1 MRADTACA
9 FLCTDANFIEWYS
22 AAGCQQLAIVGEMGS
37 GKSVSMGFLVDEL
50 HRRNRLQLPQP
61 KICYHYCQNG
71 ASGEAAH
78 MFCMLILSLLEQLP
92 GLKKLFFEWYKG
104 ILASGLPDPA
114 GNFKTLEAWL
124 QSTLDTLDRPLIF
137 AIDGLDECDGQSRG
151 QLLASLKAISEN
163 TPSLKLLVSTRP
175 EEVILKQLEGM
186 SKIVME
192 SNPERDRLIAEKIV
206 ETRLPDLTD
215 EVKAL
220 VIHALSGSA
229 KGSAIWTRMTVELI
243 DKRRITA
250 PDPMRAF
257 LDKMQQPREL
267 WELYA
272 NVYSRYT
279 GKDSENHILATTA
292 LEVLAVARRPLSMLE
307 LGWAAALGA
316 ADETTQTVNDLS
328 KLVDYKRVMSLIHP
342 FVARVDFADPTK
354 RQVKLVHQSV
364 KEFVVGSPILHGS
377 RRADLSG
384 SGSRS
389 TAAVQQQCIKRLEA
403 GLLAICV
410 RYLLL
415 NEIGNTT
422 IFSEEY
428 SHFEELPQGV
438 DLFTDNLVPTEVDL
452 HCSWGDWERDMMH
465 FDPTERGF
473 GELFIYASCHWPEH
487 LAAVSAETL
496 LPSLADMEILC
507 RAGSMRLHNWIAQNC
522 RPACAIQP
530 RFEFDSPLYDP
541 LSITCLFGS
550 DAMLQRVVGGSDL
563 AGPGVAFLPSP
574 VMKAVDQTLQW
585 AEVSR
590 LKLLWESQPGQQQ
603 IRELE
608 FFSLVLSQWSKS
620 PSQRHRAG
628 WDGVFAL
635 LDDVYDKMVEGQW
648 GRALVNKAIVVGC
661 LPVVVHL
668 FEAAQS
674 RPSLLKELLDIPQGQ
689 NGLVGSAV
697 LGNHV
702 EILEYL
708 LGQQGMKAHVRHRN
722 AREENVLHLAS
733 RFCNPAVFVM
743 LVPLLLDCMHQ
754 RDMQGETVF
763 DRIVGSGAAS
773 GDRCEAVSILL
784 AAMKSVFSE
793 QQLEDW
799 GGAEL
804 CRLADNEGTS

>member
-50 HRRNRLQLPQP
+50 HRRSRLQLPQP
-61 KICYHYCQNG
+61 KIYYHYCQNG

-92 GLKKLFFEWYKG
+92 GLKKLFFECYKG

-389 TAAVQQQCIKRLEA
+389 TAAVQQQCIERLEA

-422 IFSEEY
+422 ISPKNILT
-428 SHFEELPQGV
+428 SKNCHK
-438 DLFTDNLVPTEVDL
+438 
-452 HCSWGDWERDMMH
+452 
-465 FDPTERGF
+465 
-473 GELFIYASCHWPEH
+473 AS
-487 LAAVSAETL
+487 
-496 LPSLADMEILC
+496 
-507 RAGSMRLHNWIAQNC
+507 
-522 RPACAIQP
+522 
-530 RFEFDSPLYDP
+530 
-541 LSITCLFGS
+541 TCLPTTLCPRRSTSTARGVIGS
-550 DAMLQRVVGGSDL
+550 
-563 AGPGVAFLPSP
+563 
-574 VMKAVDQTLQW
+574 
-585 AEVSR
+585 
-590 LKLLWESQPGQQQ
+590 
-603 IRELE
+603 
-608 FFSLVLSQWSKS
+608 
-620 PSQRHRAG
+620 
-628 WDGVFAL
+628 
-635 LDDVYDKMVEGQW
+635 
-648 GRALVNKAIVVGC
+648 
-661 LPVVVHL
+661 
-668 FEAAQS
+668 
-674 RPSLLKELLDIPQGQ
+674 
-689 NGLVGSAV
+689 
-697 LGNHV
+697 
-702 EILEYL
+702 
-708 LGQQGMKAHVRHRN
+708 
-722 AREENVLHLAS
+722 
-733 RFCNPAVFVM
+733 
-743 LVPLLLDCMHQ
+743 
-754 RDMQGETVF
+754 ET
-763 DRIVGSGAAS
+763 
-773 GDRCEAVSILL
+773 
-784 AAMKSVFSE
+784 
-793 QQLEDW
+793 
-799 GGAEL
+799 
-804 CRLADNEGTS
+804 